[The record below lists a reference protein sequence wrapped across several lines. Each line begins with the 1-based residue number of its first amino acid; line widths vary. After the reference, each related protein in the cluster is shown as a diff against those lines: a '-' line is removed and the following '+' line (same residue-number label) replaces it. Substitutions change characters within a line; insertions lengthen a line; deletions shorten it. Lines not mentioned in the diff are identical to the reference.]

1 MEFSSKK
8 QTIFWKSYFSKFFM
22 KPDFWKHNKTGEV
35 DGGVLEDVLEET
47 PEEDAVLVQGP
58 LARLDPEHDK
68 WLMSFMKLEDS

>member
-1 MEFSSKK
+1 MTYFRK
-8 QTIFWKSYFSKFFM
+8 IFW

-58 LARLDPEHDK
+58 LARLDPEHD
-68 WLMSFMKLEDS
+68 